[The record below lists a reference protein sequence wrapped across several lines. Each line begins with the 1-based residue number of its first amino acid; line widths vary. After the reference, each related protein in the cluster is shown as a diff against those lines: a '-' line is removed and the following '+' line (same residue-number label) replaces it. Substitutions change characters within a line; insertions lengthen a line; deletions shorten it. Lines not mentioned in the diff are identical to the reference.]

1 MSRPARSLALTA
13 RLLREGRLSCEEHA
27 RDILDRCAEHASCN
41 AFVTLDAD
49 RLLTAARAADRADPA
64 ARRPLHG
71 IPLAVKDNIDVA
83 LLPTTAGTP
92 ALSRHRPG
100 RSAEVWRRLAGAGAL
115 ALGKTGMHELAYGV
129 TGQNAAFGTVGNPV
143 VPGHICGGSSS
154 GTAAAVAAG
163 LAPAGLGTDTGG
175 SVRIP
180 AALCGLVG
188 MRPTTGRYPAAGVL
202 RISRTRD
209 TVGVVA
215 TDLADVAFLDG
226 LLAADPAERY
236 AYPRAPLLPDGRIR
250 LLLPGPAWT
259 GLDPRVAAVTAGCL
273 RELRSAGA
281 DLVQVDLPDS
291 ADLLGEAAL
300 PVPLHETWHELAF
313 YLARCETCRD
323 PGELIRRIASPDVAD
338 VLAPLLHGPVVPAER
353 YRHALRVQD
362 DLADAAAGLLREHRA
377 DAFLSP
383 TTILPAAPAD
393 VGAEVSVLDR
403 PEPVFLSYIR
413 NTAFAAVMGWPSISL
428 PAGTTP
434 EGLPVGLLLD
444 TPPHTD
450 RFLLALAARC
460 ARTWRS
466 SAEPAGGPAHHD
478 P

>member
-1 MSRPARSLALTA
+1 MSRQARSLAVTA

-27 RDILDRCAEHASCN
+27 RDVLDRCAEHASSN

-49 RLLTAARAADRADPA
+49 HLLTAARAADRAGTA

-71 IPLAVKDNIDVA
+71 VPLAVKDNIDVA
-83 LLPTTAGTP
+83 SLPTTAGTP
-92 ALSRHRPG
+92 ALRHHRPS
-100 RSAEVWRRLAGAGAL
+100 RSAEAWRRLAGAGAL

-143 VPGHICGGSSS
+143 APGFICGGSSS

-209 TVGVVA
+209 TVGVIA

-236 AYPRAPLLPDGRIR
+236 PYPREPSPRPGGRIR
-250 LLLPGPAWT
+250 LLLPRPAWAD
-259 GLDPRVAAVTAGCL
+259 LDPRVAVVAAARL
-273 RELRSAGA
+273 RDLRGAGA
-281 DLVQVDLPDS
+281 DLVQVDLPEA
-291 ADLLGEAAL
+291 ADLLGEVAL
-300 PVPLHETWHELAF
+300 SVPLHETWHELAF

-323 PGELIRRIASPDVAD
+323 PGELIRRIASPDVAE
-338 VLAPLLHGPVVPAER
+338 VLTPLLSGPAVSDER

-383 TTILPAAPAD
+383 TTVLPAAPAD
-393 VGAEVSVLDR
+393 VGAESVF
-403 PEPVFLSYIR
+403 PSYIR
-413 NTAFAAVMGWPSISL
+413 NTAFAAVTGWPSISL

-444 TPPHTD
+444 TPPWTD

-460 ARTWRS
+460 AHIWHST
-466 SAEPAGGPAHHD
+466 ANGLNP
-478 P
+478 

>member
-1 MSRPARSLALTA
+1 MSGPARSLAVTA

-27 RDILDRCAEHASCN
+27 RDVLDRCAEHALSN

-49 RLLTAARAADRADPA
+49 HLLTAARAADRVDTA

-71 IPLAVKDNIDVA
+71 VPLAVKDNIDVA
-83 LLPTTAGTP
+83 FLPTTAGTP
-92 ALSRHRPG
+92 ALRHHRPG
-100 RSAEVWRRLAGAGAL
+100 RSAQAWRRLAGAGAL

-143 VPGHICGGSSS
+143 APGFICGGSSS

-209 TVGVVA
+209 TVGVIA
-215 TDLADVAFLDG
+215 TDVADVAFLDG
-226 LLAADPAERY
+226 LLAADPAGRY
-236 AYPRAPLLPDGRIR
+236 PYPCEPSPRPGGRIR
-250 LLLPGPAWT
+250 LLLPRSAWE
-259 GLDPRVAAVTAGCL
+259 GLDPRVAAVAAARL
-273 RELRSAGA
+273 RDLRDAGA
-281 DLVQVDLPDS
+281 DLVRVDLPEV
-291 ADLLGEAAL
+291 ADLLGEVAL
-300 PVPLHETWHELAF
+300 SVPLYETWHELAF

-323 PGELIRRIASPDVAD
+323 PGELVRRIASPDVAE
-338 VLAPLLHGPVVPAER
+338 VLTPLLYGPAVSDER

-377 DAFLSP
+377 DALLSP
-383 TTILPAAPAD
+383 TTVLPAAPAD
-393 VGAEVSVLDR
+393 VGAA
-403 PEPVFLSYIR
+403 PVFLSYIR
-413 NTAFAAVMGWPSISL
+413 NTAFAAVTGWPSISL

-444 TPPHTD
+444 TPPCTD
-450 RFLLALAARC
+450 KFLLGLAAQC
-460 ARTWRS
+460 AHIWH
-466 SAEPAGGPAHHD
+466 SAANGLNL
-478 P
+478 